1 MVERMTDAP
10 TSIQPVF
17 NSQVEIER
25 LLSGLTVSIGRLKTH
40 IDDKDVDPRNCDE
53 YKQVAE
59 AYNSLTPNLSHLI
72 ELDLKAELPRDPK
85 ERYMRAVWLVQ
96 AAHEAGIGKIGQ
108 IMAI

>member
-1 MVERMTDAP
+1 MDNPNA
-10 TSIQPVF
+10 IQTVF
-17 NSQVEIER
+17 NSQEEIER
-25 LLSGLTVSIGRLKTH
+25 LLSGLTIAIGRLKTH
-40 IDDKDVDPRNCDE
+40 IDDKDIDPRNCIE

-59 AYNSLTPNLSHLI
+59 TYNSLTPNLSHLI
-72 ELDLKAELPRDPK
+72 DVDLKVELPRDPK